1 MKGPNI
7 SATVIA
13 PSADWLRVTPSGAAR
28 LDVRA
33 TLKTDDDQL
42 IYLRYN
48 GVIVHT
54 AESFERLMNGEVLNS
69 MDFYFVTAPT
79 MHTASEEYAWVNYL
93 QFVGKVVE
101 IKAGESSFVKY
112 DIYAVR

>member
-13 PSADWLRVTPSGAAR
+13 PSADWLRVAPSGAAR

-33 TLKTDDDQL
+33 TLKTDGDQL
-42 IYLRYN
+42 IYLSYN

-54 AESFERLMNGEVLNS
+54 AESFERLMKGEVPTS
-69 MDFYFVTAPT
+69 MDFYFVTART
-79 MHTASEEYAWVNYL
+79 MHAASERYGWVNYL

-101 IKAGESSFVKY
+101 VKTGEVSFVKY

>member
-13 PSADWLRVTPSGAAR
+13 PSADWLRVPPSGAAR

-33 TLKTDDDQL
+33 TLKTDGDQL
-42 IYLRYN
+42 IYLSYN

-54 AESFERLMNGEVLNS
+54 AESFERLMKGEVPTS
-69 MDFYFVTAPT
+69 MDFYFVTART
-79 MHTASEEYAWVNYL
+79 MHAASERYGWVNYL

-101 IKAGESSFVKY
+101 VKTGEGSFVKY